1 MKIVSG
7 GQTGVDRAA
16 LDAAVKAGIDCGGF
30 VPKGKLAEDGRIPDR
45 YPVYECDSPDY
56 GVRTE
61 MNVIN
66 SDATLIL
73 NRGIIDGG
81 TAYTLELCRHHGK
94 PVSVIDLDNL
104 ETQQAAEHVRKFLRR
119 EKPQVLNV
127 AGPRESK
134 SPGIY
139 ALSLNILLFVLKR
152 RNVSEQLK

>member
-1 MKIVSG
+1 MKIASG

-16 LDAAVKAGIDCGGF
+16 LDAAMKAGIDCGGF

-73 NRGIIDGG
+73 NRGIMGGG
-81 TAYTLELCRHHGK
+81 TVYTLGLCRHHGK
-94 PVSVIDLDNL
+94 PVCVIDLDNL
-104 ETQQAAEHVRKFLRR
+104 KPHQAAVQMRKFLQR

-139 ALSLNILLFVLKR
+139 ALSLNILLSILNGVK
-152 RNVSEQLK
+152 